1 MRKFALLL
9 AAAMLVGAPL
19 TASVTTDTYA
29 AAKKATKKAAKAP
42 GGKGESVDP
51 GEANSRF
58 ARALGD
64 LANSLGTY
72 IYVPGEGGSDKGG
85 KGKAKPA
92 KKTAKKGGGPGAY

>member
-1 MRKFALLL
+1 MRKLALLL
-9 AAAMLVGAPL
+9 AAGLLVGAPL
-19 TASVTTDTYA
+19 TAAVTTDTYA

-42 GGKGESVDP
+42 SGKGESVDP

-72 IYVPGEGGSDKGG
+72 VYVPGDTGGDKRGA
-85 KGKAKPA
+85 KKPA
-92 KKTAKKGGGPGAY
+92 KKTAKKSGGPSGGAY